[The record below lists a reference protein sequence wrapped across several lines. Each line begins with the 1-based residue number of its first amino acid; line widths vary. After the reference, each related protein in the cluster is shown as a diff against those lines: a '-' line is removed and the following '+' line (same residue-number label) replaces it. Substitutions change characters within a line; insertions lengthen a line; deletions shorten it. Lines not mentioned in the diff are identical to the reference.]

1 MQISVH
7 LFPQNQHQSFED
19 NLAMH
24 SQHRKK
30 FRRNGSHDVVA
41 WFRFC
46 AILSNV
52 PGGKMLGMAWPTQKS
67 AGMYS
72 RLESQKTHLKSICLQ
87 YHMYLL
93 LNSHFFFLLK
103 NKTGLTIFFLC
114 AYIPNTEGDH
124 CKWTEVLKDLEQ
136 IKTSKKE
143 CQEPIMRCFFL
154 EMNVILHECNIKNC
168 SKTQDVYNILK
179 NGNASFKNELSSTT
193 SKKCKE
199 CEEYE
204 EKSFTEFIQNFVK
217 VIQKECK

>member
-1 MQISVH
+1 
-7 LFPQNQHQSFED
+7 
-19 NLAMH
+19 
-24 SQHRKK
+24 
-30 FRRNGSHDVVA
+30 
-41 WFRFC
+41 
-46 AILSNV
+46 
-52 PGGKMLGMAWPTQKS
+52 MLGMAWPTQKS